1 MIAVIASTRARAGH
15 ERELEELLRSLIET
29 TRQEEGCIQ
38 YDLHVG
44 ATDPAAFAFYERWSS
59 QAALDAHLRRPL
71 VAAALPR
78 IGELS
83 AIAPTIVVYHLVD

>member
-1 MIAVIASTRARAGH
+1 M
-15 ERELEELLRSLIET
+15 EEILRSLIET
-29 TRQEEGCIQ
+29 TRKEEGCIQ

-44 ATDPAAFAFYERWSS
+44 ANDPAAFAFYERWSS

-83 AIAPTIVVYHLVD
+83 ETTPSIVVYRLAE